1 MPRDAAEILKDALA
15 LPAEARGA
23 LIGPL
28 VDSLETEEDEGVE
41 EAWRA
46 EIQRRLVEIDAGAVK
61 LVRWDEARL
70 TAFSRAIVQL

>member
-15 LPAEARGA
+15 LPPEARAA

-28 VDSLETEEDEGVE
+28 VDSLDTEVDEGVE

-46 EIQRRLVEIDAGAVK
+46 EIQRRLAEIDSGAVK
-61 LVRWDEARL
+61 LVPWDEARRL
-70 TAFSRAIVQL
+70 LAGNR